1 MSTSASSL
9 YGSTLSS
16 IAGNVNDAFSGKTSG
31 IDVGTI
37 VSELMEVERQ
47 PETVWQNEQTTITS
61 QVSALTSMNTQL
73 TALYNDVNSLNDFT
87 GAFSQMS
94 SASSDDTIVSASADT
109 TAAAGTHTVVVSQM
123 ATTSSAY
130 SGYISSGSSLAG
142 AVINV
147 AYGSDPNNPVSTD
160 TITIPTSDT
169 TLAQAASSIN
179 SGSYGVTASV
189 MTDSD
194 GSRLVLNSKTSGAGG
209 NLTISSTSTNFTS
222 AAGVDAQLTVDGVPV
237 DSSSNT
243 VSNAISGV
251 TLSLGSADPNT
262 SVLISVQPDTTQAT
276 QAIQNFVTDYN
287 GLVGAINT
295 QYSIDPTTGS
305 EGVLAGDSMLRS
317 LQGQLLGL
325 ASTTTT
331 AAGPYVNLQAMGI
344 EMQDDGTLQINS
356 STLSTALSSDFADVK
371 NFFQATSPVGWGQAV
386 GTQLQQMTDP
396 TVGLV
401 SADITGL
408 NQNSQGLTDEINN
421 FETQMT
427 SVQSQLTTQYDNLDT
442 LLQEYPMQL
451 QEIAAQLSSLP
462 GATSSSSSS
471 SI

>member
-9 YGSTLSS
+9 YSSTLSS

-47 PETVWQNEQTTITS
+47 PETVWQNEQTTINS
-61 QVSALTSMNTQL
+61 QVTALTSMNTQL
-73 TALYNDVNSLNDFT
+73 TALYNDVNSLNDFD
-87 GAFSQMS
+87 GAFSQMT
-94 SASSDDTIVSASADT
+94 SASSDDATVSASADS
-109 TAAAGTHTVVVSQM
+109 TATAGTHTVVVSNL

-130 SGYISSGSSLAG
+130 SGYIASGSSLAG

-147 AYGSDPNNPVSTD
+147 AYGSPNDPGSTN
-160 TITIPTSDT
+160 TITIPSTDT
-169 TLAQAASSIN
+169 TLAQAVSSIN
-179 SGSYGVTASV
+179 SGGYGVTASQ
-189 MTDSD
+189 MTDTN
-194 GSRLVLNSKTSGAGG
+194 GSRLVLTSNTSGAAG
-209 NLTISSTSTNFTS
+209 NLTISSSSTNFTS

-243 VSNAISGV
+243 ISNAIAGV

-262 SVLISVQPDTTQAT
+262 SVLISVQPDTTQAST
-276 QAIQNFVTDYN
+276 AIQQFVTDYN
-287 GLVGAINT
+287 SLMGAINT
-295 QYSIDPTTGS
+295 QYTIDPTTGS
-305 EGVLAGDSMLRS
+305 EGVLAGDSMVRS
-317 LQGQLLGL
+317 LQSQLLGL

-331 AAGPYVNLQAMGI
+331 AAGPYINLQSMGI
-344 EMQDDGTLQINS
+344 EMQNDGTLQINS
-356 STLSTALSSDFADVK
+356 STLSTALSSDYSDVQK
-371 NFFQATSPVGWGQAV
+371 FFQSTSPVGWGQAV

-408 NQNSQGLTDEINN
+408 NQTSQGLTDEIND

-427 SVQSQLTTQYDNLDT
+427 SVQDQLTTQYDNLDT

-462 GATSSSSSS
+462 GATSTSSSSS
-471 SI
+471 S

>member
-9 YGSTLSS
+9 YSSTLSS

-47 PETVWQNEQTTITS
+47 PETVWQNEQTTINS
-61 QVSALTSMNTQL
+61 QVTALTSMNTQL
-73 TALYNDVNSLNDFT
+73 TALYNDVNSLNDFD
-87 GAFSQMS
+87 GAFSQMT
-94 SASSDDTIVSASADT
+94 SASSDDATVSASADS
-109 TAAAGTHTVVVSQM
+109 TATAGTHTVVVSNL

-147 AYGSDPNNPVSTD
+147 AYGSPNDPGSTN
-160 TITIPTSDT
+160 TITIPSTDT
-169 TLAQAASSIN
+169 TLAQAVSSIN
-179 SGSYGVTASV
+179 SGGYGVTASQ
-189 MTDSD
+189 MTDTN
-194 GSRLVLNSKTSGAGG
+194 GSRLVLTSNTSGAAG
-209 NLTISSTSTNFTS
+209 NLTISSSSTNFTS

-243 VSNAISGV
+243 ISNAIAGV

-262 SVLISVQPDTTQAT
+262 SVLISVQPDTTQAST
-276 QAIQNFVTDYN
+276 AIQQFVTDYN
-287 GLVGAINT
+287 SLMGAINT
-295 QYSIDPTTGS
+295 QYTIDPTTGS
-305 EGVLAGDSMLRS
+305 EGVLAGDSMVRS
-317 LQGQLLGL
+317 LQSQLLGL

-331 AAGPYVNLQAMGI
+331 AAGPYINLQSMGI
-344 EMQDDGTLQINS
+344 EMQNDGTLQINS
-356 STLSTALSSDFADVK
+356 STLSTALSSDYSDVQK
-371 NFFQATSPVGWGQAV
+371 FFQSTSPVGWGQAV

-408 NQNSQGLTDEINN
+408 NQTSQGLTDEIND

-427 SVQSQLTTQYDNLDT
+427 SVQDQLTTQYDNLDT

-462 GATSSSSSS
+462 GATSTSSSSS
-471 SI
+471 S